1 MDVRVV
7 RAVRAGKETRRGR
20 PFFASNRV
28 VVNGVGV
35 GEVYGAEG
43 VGSFNELYQL
53 VVASLQPLIPVGA
66 RQSGTESEGGTGR
79 VEV

>member
-1 MDVRVV
+1 M
-7 RAVRAGKETRRGR
+7 
-20 PFFASNRV
+20 
-28 VVNGVGV
+28 
-35 GEVYGAEG
+35 YGAEG
-43 VGSFNELYQL
+43 AGSFNEPYQL